1 MSRAKVS
8 IVKAVDYGGAGVDAA
23 VEEAVELVG
32 GLEHVVK
39 PGSVV
44 FVKINHLSPASPP
57 ERGIITHPAFVEAVL
72 KLLRRAGARVT
83 VGDDIDSSSG
93 DGFQVSGFRQM
104 CRRAGVALVNL
115 REVGFVETRCGGRF
129 LEKVYVS
136 RIAAGADVIVNL
148 PKLKTHSLTVLTGGV
163 KNMYG
168 VIPGGLR
175 TRFHG
180 DYAAKEDFAQVLTDI
195 FSAARPQLTIM
206 DGVVAMEGEGPAAG
220 KLRRLGVILASRDH
234 RPRPHGYPHHQVRQ
248 REGAGSRPLAGY
260 RGGRGAHRGRRCPRF
275 QNTAERHCCAGG
287 QGAALP
293 GQFGVGSAFTQAE
306 ADRAAVYGML
316 RVCQDLPRGR
326 HFGKGQDGGDRPR
339 DMHTLYVLPRGLS
352 IRRYRAR
359 LVAGGKRTALAHR
372 YLEEDH
378 SSFPVSAG
386 SGGNVLRLDNA
397 FDP

>member
-1 MSRAKVS
+1 MSQAKVS
-8 IVKAVDYGGAGVDAA
+8 IVRAVDYGGAGIDAA
-23 VEEAVELVG
+23 MEEAVELVG

-39 PGSVV
+39 PGSRV

-72 KLLRRAGARVT
+72 KLLIRVGVRVT

-104 CRRAGVALVNL
+104 CQRAGVALVNL
-115 REVGFVETRCGGRF
+115 REAGFVEARCQGRF

-136 RIAAGADVIVNL
+136 RIAADADVIVNL

-180 DYAAKEDFAQVLTDI
+180 DYAAKEDFAHVLTDI

-220 KLRRLGVILASRDH
+220 KLRRLGVVLASRDAVALDVVAAGIIGLDPLGVLTTRYASERGLGVGRLQDIGVAGERLEDVAVSDFKIPLSGTAVLVGRAPRFLVRSVTGRLSP
-234 RPRPHGYPHHQVRQ
+234 RPRLVEQRCTGCFECVRACPA
-248 REGAGSRPLAGY
+248 GAISA
-260 RGGRGAHRGRRCPRF
+260 RGRTVEIDQGKCISCMCCHEVCRF
-275 QNTAERHCCAGG
+275 DAIEPAWSPSGNILHWLVGIWRKITA
-287 QGAALP
+287 P
-293 GQFGVGSAFTQAE
+293 S
-306 ADRAAVYGML
+306 
-316 RVCQDLPRGR
+316 P
-326 HFGKGQDGGDRPR
+326 
-339 DMHTLYVLPRGLS
+339 
-352 IRRYRAR
+352 
-359 LVAGGKRTALAHR
+359 
-372 YLEEDH
+372 
-378 SSFPVSAG
+378 
-386 SGGNVLRLDNA
+386 
-397 FDP
+397 

>member
-1 MSRAKVS
+1 MSQAKVS
-8 IVKAVDYGGAGVDAA
+8 IVRAVDYGGAGIDAA

-39 PGSVV
+39 PGSRV

-93 DGFQVSGFRQM
+93 DGFQVSSFRHM
-104 CRRAGVALVNL
+104 CQRAGVALVNL
-115 REVGFVETRCGGRF
+115 REAGFVEARCQGRF

-136 RIAAGADVIVNL
+136 RIAADADVIVNL

-220 KLRRLGVILASRDH
+220 KLRRLGVILASRDAVALDAVAAGIISLDPMAILTTRYASERGLGVGRLRDIEVAGERLEDVAVPDFRIPLSGTAVLVGKAPRFLVSSVSAQLSP
-234 RPRPHGYPHHQVRQ
+234 RPRLTEQRCTGCFECVRTCPTGAISARGRMVEIDHGICIRCMCCHEVCRFDAIEPAWSP
-248 REGAGSRPLAGY
+248 AGSVLHWLVGIWRKI
-260 RGGRGAHRGRRCPRF
+260 
-275 QNTAERHCCAGG
+275 TA
-287 QGAALP
+287 P
-293 GQFGVGSAFTQAE
+293 S
-306 ADRAAVYGML
+306 
-316 RVCQDLPRGR
+316 P
-326 HFGKGQDGGDRPR
+326 
-339 DMHTLYVLPRGLS
+339 
-352 IRRYRAR
+352 
-359 LVAGGKRTALAHR
+359 
-372 YLEEDH
+372 
-378 SSFPVSAG
+378 
-386 SGGNVLRLDNA
+386 
-397 FDP
+397 

>member
-1 MSRAKVS
+1 MSQAKVS
-8 IVKAVDYGGAGVDAA
+8 IVRAVDYGGAGVDVA

-39 PGSVV
+39 PGSRV

-72 KLLRRAGARVT
+72 KLLRRTGARVT
-83 VGDDIDSSSG
+83 VGDDIDSSNG
-93 DGFQVSGFRQM
+93 DGCQVSSFRQM
-104 CRRAGVALVNL
+104 CQRAGVALVNL
-115 REVGFVETRCGGRF
+115 REAGFVEARCQGRF

-136 RIAAGADVIVNL
+136 RIAADADVIVNL

-220 KLRRLGVILASRDH
+220 KLRRLGVILASRDAVALDAVAAGIISLDPMAILTTRYASERGLGVGRLRDIEVAGERLEDVAVPDFRIPLSGTAVLVGKAPRFLVRSVTGRLSP
-234 RPRPHGYPHHQVRQ
+234 RPRLIEQRCTGCFECVRTCPTGAISARGRMVEIDHGICIRCMCCHEVCRFDAIEPAWSP
-248 REGAGSRPLAGY
+248 AGSVLHWLVGIWRKI
-260 RGGRGAHRGRRCPRF
+260 
-275 QNTAERHCCAGG
+275 TA
-287 QGAALP
+287 P
-293 GQFGVGSAFTQAE
+293 S
-306 ADRAAVYGML
+306 
-316 RVCQDLPRGR
+316 P
-326 HFGKGQDGGDRPR
+326 
-339 DMHTLYVLPRGLS
+339 
-352 IRRYRAR
+352 
-359 LVAGGKRTALAHR
+359 
-372 YLEEDH
+372 
-378 SSFPVSAG
+378 
-386 SGGNVLRLDNA
+386 
-397 FDP
+397 